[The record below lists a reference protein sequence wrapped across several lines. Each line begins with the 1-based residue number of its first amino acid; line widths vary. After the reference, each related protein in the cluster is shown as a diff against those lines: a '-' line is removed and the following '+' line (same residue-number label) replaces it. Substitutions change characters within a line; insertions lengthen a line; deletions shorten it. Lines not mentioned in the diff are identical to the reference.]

1 LTNVSVGESEAA
13 LPALFERAAGV
24 PGQRQKLEAM
34 RQLAGGIA
42 HDFNNLLTPVIGGL
56 NLIQRRLGGD
66 EKTERLIAGAIEAA
80 ERAKL
85 LAQRLLAFASRQPG
99 EEGPA
104 PDARPLTI
112 LLMDGDEAARTS
124 TAEMLEHMG
133 HRVIQLPSACGAL
146 EHIARGA
153 PCPLSPN

>member
-1 LTNVSVGESEAA
+1 MTNVSVGESEAA

-99 EEGPA
+99 EEGPDRMPGRSRSSSWTATRLPA
-104 PDARPLTI
+104 PAPRRCWSTWGTGLYSFRRP
-112 LLMDGDEAARTS
+112 AARS
-124 TAEMLEHMG
+124 N
-133 HRVIQLPSACGAL
+133 I
-146 EHIARGA
+146 
-153 PCPLSPN
+153 